1 MDFSNTPGD
10 YGAASA
16 DYMGMGMGH
25 PDDED
30 NEQVGGKRKRITQA
44 CDACNKKKVK
54 CDGTKPTCA
63 NCQRSNQSCSYSR
76 GAKKRGPRA
85 GYIESLENRLK
96 EMEALLKPL
105 QSDGKM
111 PEGGIP
117 GFDGFPKSGSMG
129 GPSAGSSA
137 SSEGGDS
144 HGDRGGDDFGSSGQ
158 YFNSP
163 AMGYNSPVQS
173 SIQPT
178 PSAIPPE
185 ATAELIELYFHYVYP
200 IMPLIHKPTF
210 MRNLPN
216 ESPLML
222 NAMYAVAARYSQHPA
237 IRTNPN
243 ALYNSGDVFYIKA
256 RELVD
261 HYMDVPNVSTV
272 NALLVLATYAA
283 GSGRGSAAWMYSGMA
298 IRMAQELKLN
308 VEPEFEEAYA
318 SANRLSWLERET
330 RRRLWWCCFVLDR
343 YAGAAADRSMIINEK
358 DCKVYLPSNEY
369 AWNSVNEVNDE
380 PSEIGNN
387 KDSFQIAVLTSTN
400 MFTPGIPA
408 QNGFGYFVLLTKIFG
423 KIVEYSNH
431 FKNPQRNGGPGSANP
446 TVTTPIA
453 SGTNPSAP
461 GANAAPDTDY
471 QLSILDASLRDWFAS
486 LPDWMR
492 TVGDVYTNEL
502 GSRNPPSWQIAYLHI
517 FYHTC
522 VILLHRPKM
531 MIALREQ
538 PQSVQFSPPFI
549 VCNSSAGEI
558 SAVISKVMA
567 TNPNFYYF
575 SPFTG
580 FCIFQSGL
588 IHVMAAQ
595 VSNDPGIV
603 KAAQRNVEVHVAAL
617 GGVAKYWFMGGRLH
631 SVLRNLI
638 ESAK

>member
-1 MDFSNTPGD
+1 MDFSNTPNDYGGD
-10 YGAASA
+10 YM
-16 DYMGMGMGH
+16 MGMGSGSQ
-25 PDDED
+25 PDDDD
-30 NEQVGGKRKRITQA
+30 NEQVGSKRKRITQA

-63 NCQRSNQSCSYSR
+63 NCQRSNQPCSYSR

-105 QSDGKM
+105 QSDGKVI
-111 PEGGIP
+111 EGSMG
-117 GFDGFPKSGSMG
+117 GFDGHFPKMG
-129 GPSAGSSA
+129 GPSAGSSN
-137 SSEGGDS
+137 SSDGGDNDD
-144 HGDRGGDDFGSSGQ
+144 GRGDDFGGSGSGNSGGGGGNPPF
-158 YFNSP
+158 FNSP
-163 AMGYNSPVQS
+163 AMGYTSPIPAS
-173 SIQPT
+173 SQPT
-178 PSAIPPE
+178 PIAIPPE

-222 NAMYAVAARYSQHPA
+222 NAMYAVAARYSTHPS

-318 SANRLSWLERET
+318 TTNRLSWLEREM

-369 AWNSVNEVNDE
+369 AWNSVTELNDE
-380 PSEIGNN
+380 PADIGNN
-387 KDSFQIAVLTSTN
+387 KDSFQIAVVTSTN

-431 FKNPQRNGGPGSANP
+431 FKNPQRNGSGSGTTNGQP
-446 TVTTPIA
+446 TTPNVTTPLG
-453 SGTNPSAP
+453 SGTNPNSSA
-461 GANAAPDTDY
+461 ANPAPDTDY

-492 TVGDVYTNEL
+492 TVGDVYTNEI

-567 TNPNFYYF
+567 TNPNFYFF

-595 VSNDPGIV
+595 VSSDAGV
-603 KAAQRNVEVHVAAL
+603 VGVAKRNVE
-617 GGVAKYWFMGGRLH
+617 
-631 SVLRNLI
+631 
-638 ESAK
+638 